1 MGFPLHLA
9 QQVGE
14 QLTQLPLG
22 HWNLDIEIVGT
33 GIEPVQMVFQQ
44 VHHMIAANSGI
55 INAIAKEMWTV
66 IEWNHYLVRGTNLSI
81 VVS

>member
-1 MGFPLHLA
+1 MVTRCHATGYLPIDEMGFPLHLA

-55 INAIAKEMWTV
+55 INAIAKEM
-66 IEWNHYLVRGTNLSI
+66 
-81 VVS
+81 